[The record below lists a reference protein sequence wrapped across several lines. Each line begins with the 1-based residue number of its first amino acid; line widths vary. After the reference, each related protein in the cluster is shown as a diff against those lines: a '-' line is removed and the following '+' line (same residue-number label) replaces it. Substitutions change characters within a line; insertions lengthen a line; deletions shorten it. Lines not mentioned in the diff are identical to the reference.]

1 MPFPSQIFWS
11 TLTIELVAS
20 CMLFDAADDGGY
32 SLVSTALTGLITA
45 GLCCACVIV
54 CRQIFRWGNRR
65 DRRKGPL
72 TRLARRLAKRWRRW
86 RRGEAPASAPAPGW
100 GSAPASG
107 STPAPAPA
115 PPSGSSLGRS
125 AVGAPGELLAK
136 KQKEQKRRRAVHTT
150 RWLVA
155 WLLNWGVFVAAE
167 CLVVVYGGLFG
178 PEKTAACF
186 EAWLFSSGFMW
197 IAIEP
202 LQVVVLAMMPAL
214 MDSKKLAWLRWCY
227 NNVLAC

>member
-1 MPFPSQIFWS
+1 MH
-11 TLTIELVAS
+11 
-20 CMLFDAADDGGY
+20 
-32 SLVSTALTGLITA
+32 
-45 GLCCACVIV
+45 
-54 CRQIFRWGNRR
+54 
-65 DRRKGPL
+65 
-72 TRLARRLAKRWRRW
+72 WR
-86 RRGEAPASAPAPGW
+86 
-100 GSAPASG
+100 
-107 STPAPAPA
+107 
-115 PPSGSSLGRS
+115 
-125 AVGAPGELLAK
+125 
-136 KQKEQKRRRAVHTT
+136 QKRRRAVHTT

-197 IAIEP
+197 IALEP

-214 MDSKKLAWLRWCY
+214 LDSKKLAWLRWCY